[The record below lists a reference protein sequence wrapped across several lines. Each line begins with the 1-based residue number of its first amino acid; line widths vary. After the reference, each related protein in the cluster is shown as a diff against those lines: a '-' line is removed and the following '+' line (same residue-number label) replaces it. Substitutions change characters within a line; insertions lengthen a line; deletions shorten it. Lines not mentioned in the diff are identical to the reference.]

1 MKKALFKIFGMG
13 LAVCLL
19 LSSFAGCS
27 SASWKGSSV
36 SGWGAVKE
44 ESLGGFIAETENFY
58 FYINGIGSVS
68 SDNTLGVPTK
78 GALYAI
84 KKNDLST
91 NVVTVPKLFSTTD
104 YAQGLYFNGDYVY
117 YGTNSTEKNADGD
130 IAYGEMTF
138 TRSKLH
144 GTETTAYFTVD
155 SLSVQHRFVEKD
167 GKVYIVYFDST
178 DNEILSY
185 DTSAKASTSIAKKDE
200 KTDIPED
207 APETLDVCSFAD
219 VVGEDGLVLAYTT
232 TIYTEKYNEDRLEDT
247 ESTRGT
253 ESYNNVY
260 AVVGGAD
267 KAQVIYE
274 GKAKNEKFAITM
286 IKGGYVYY
294 TKTVGA
300 TTKAY
305 AVTVENFLNKQEGVE
320 IIADYATT
328 TNLIVSLDQVYTVSE
343 GKVYKDTM
351 IKANASNATKQLVA
365 KDESITTLLLV
376 DGNNLY
382 FYDASNYIS
391 RVELGK
397 ENADIFKV
405 SDNAVATTWYA
416 PEIVEFNGKKTLF
429 YVDVSSSGMSYVKYV
444 DLTSTVKGEDT
455 DDDGE
460 NDTFYL
466 EGQEFISVMSA
477 EDTASVFEAKV
488 NNLDTK
494 LEDGKL
500 VYTEKNGALTVSA
513 VEDVRKAYDN
523 LSKEAK
529 EYVEETV
536 LEKLEN
542 MEKAIKIANLL
553 NKLDGI
559 YNFDMLNETEKTALK
574 TAYETIKSEIEAFYA
589 SDDKDAVIAYINTN
603 LLYNYQRAGAEFAK

>member
-1 MKKALFKIFGMG
+1 MKKALIKIFGMG

-44 ESLGGFIAETENFY
+44 ESLGGFIAETENYY
-58 FYINGIGSVS
+58 FYINGIGSIS

-84 KKNDLST
+84 KKGDLST

-117 YGTNSTEKNADGD
+117 YGTNSTEKNSDGD

-138 TRSKLH
+138 TRSKLN
-144 GTETTAYFTVD
+144 GTETTSYFTVD

-178 DNEILSY
+178 DSEILSY
-185 DTSAKASTSIAKKDE
+185 DTSAKTSTSIIKKDE
-200 KTDIPED
+200 KTDIPKD
-207 APETLDVCSFAD
+207 APETLDVCSFVD
-219 VVGEDGLVLAYTT
+219 VVGKDGLVLAYTT
-232 TIYTEKYNEDRLEDT
+232 TIYTEGYNEDRLEDT
-247 ESTRGT
+247 ESARGT

-305 AVTVENFLNKQEGVE
+305 AVTIENFLNKQEGIE

-328 TNLIVSLDQVYTVSE
+328 TNLIVSLDEVYTVAE
-343 GKVYKDTM
+343 GKVYRDTM
-351 IKANASNATKQLVA
+351 VKTKASNATKQLVA
-365 KDESITTLLLV
+365 KNEAITTLLFV
-376 DGNNLY
+376 DGTDLY

-391 RVELGK
+391 RGELGK
-397 ENADIFKV
+397 ENADVIRV
-405 SDNAVATTWYA
+405 SDNAAATTWYA

-444 DLTSTVKGEDT
+444 DLTSAVKGEDT

-460 NDTFYL
+460 NDAFYL

-477 EDTASVFEAKV
+477 EDKATAFEAKV

-494 LEDGKL
+494 LKDGKL
-500 VYTEKNGALTVSA
+500 VYTEKDGALTVPA

-523 LSKEAK
+523 LEKDVK
-529 EYVEETV
+529 DCVDETV
-536 LEKLEN
+536 MEKLAN
-542 MEKAIKIANLL
+542 MEEAIKIANLL

-559 YNFDMLNETEKTALK
+559 YNFDMLNENEKTDLK
-574 TAYETIKSEIEAFYA
+574 NAYELIKGDIEKFYA
-589 SDDKDAVIAYINTN
+589 SDDKDAVIAYIDTN
-603 LLYNYQRAGAEFAK
+603 LLYNYQRAGAEFAE